1 MAHHQHFQQL
11 HPQVVVEEARDM
23 TGLIQVI
30 TTEVQEVQVVEQVE
44 KMAEQPQV
52 QEMIHQHHHHKVIL
66 VERGLLL
73 ILVAVEEEQEEQAL
87 MHLVVQLAE
96 LVQAQ
101 ELIQHLQ

>member
-1 MAHHQHFQQL
+1 
-11 HPQVVVEEARDM
+11 M

-44 KMAEQPQV
+44 KMAEHLQV

-87 MHLVVQLAE
+87 MHLAVQLAE